1 MDQLRN
7 ALLLRADAV
16 IEESK
21 QLRKESQEL
30 KVETFLVTSGI
41 IDQIYTI
48 KLQRIEQ
55 QEGRM
60 ETSGEF
66 SVVQFFPD
74 DSYHYVRRF
83 VSQETAFKVVL
94 HYIANVA
101 ARMGVTRKVIITDG
115 GDCTIFEWVAEKGI
129 VFPPEVAEKYEG
141 QFVYGG
147 KNGSGN
153 LA

>member
-16 IEESK
+16 IEESRK
-21 QLRKESQEL
+21 LRKESQEL

-48 KLQRIEQ
+48 RLRRIEQ
-55 QEGRM
+55 QERRM
-60 ETSGEF
+60 ETKGEF

-83 VSQETAFKVVL
+83 VSQETAVKVTM

-101 ARMGVTRKVIITDG
+101 ARLGVTQK
-115 GDCTIFEWVAEKGI
+115 
-129 VFPPEVAEKYEG
+129 
-141 QFVYGG
+141 
-147 KNGSGN
+147 
-153 LA
+153 

>member
-16 IEESK
+16 IEESRK
-21 QLRKESQEL
+21 LRKESQEL

-48 KLQRIEQ
+48 RLRRIEQ
-55 QEGRM
+55 QERRM
-60 ETSGEF
+60 ETKGEF

-83 VSQETAFKVVL
+83 VSQETAVKVTM

-101 ARMGVTRKVIITDG
+101 ARLGVTQKVIITNG
-115 GDCTIFEWVAEKGI
+115 GDETIFMWEAKKGI
-129 VFPPEVAEKYEG
+129 VFPPEVAEQYEG

-147 KNGSGN
+147 ANGVGN